1 MFFLKNL
8 FFRNRIEDYE
18 ESEWDKVQN
27 EKKSLDLS
35 DPFVRKQYVI
45 NCLEQMQDAQKEID
59 RVSGEYELVTSYLT
73 DMEEIEAFHG
83 DEKERLEGIAKHLSD
98 LRKEHDNYVLTP
110 STMTDKEYSRMEA
123 MFSQAE
129 NGIKRISE
137 EEEYKEKVKSDL
149 ARIDKEKNAYGY
161 RRREVRNTIDNYK
174 GVAIISL
181 ISAASLI
188 VILLLLQVLLDFD
201 VKAGYYITFILLAI
215 ALTIS
220 YVKYADYIKEKKKI
234 ENTINELILLENKV
248 KIRYVNNKN
257 LLDYLY
263 EKYGVNSSAELSD
276 LFERFKK
283 ERDDRRRFERNE
295 MIYEDE
301 LERLIR
307 TLRNMDIK
315 TPEVWKN
322 QFEAIYDSREM
333 VEIRHRLIGRRQ
345 KLRKQME
352 YNEQIATEAGDEI
365 KNLTAT
371 YPEAAGSILDLVS
384 AFERGELQ

>member
-1 MFFLKNL
+1 M
-8 FFRNRIEDYE
+8 
-18 ESEWDKVQN
+18 
-27 EKKSLDLS
+27 
-35 DPFVRKQYVI
+35 
-45 NCLEQMQDAQKEID
+45 
-59 RVSGEYELVTSYLT
+59 
-73 DMEEIEAFHG
+73 
-83 DEKERLEGIAKHLSD
+83 
-98 LRKEHDNYVLTP
+98 
-110 STMTDKEYSRMEA
+110 
-123 MFSQAE
+123 
-129 NGIKRISE
+129 
-137 EEEYKEKVKSDL
+137 
-149 ARIDKEKNAYGY
+149 
-161 RRREVRNTIDNYK
+161 
-174 GVAIISL
+174 
-181 ISAASLI
+181 
-188 VILLLLQVLLDFD
+188 
-201 VKAGYYITFILLAI
+201 
-215 ALTIS
+215 
-220 YVKYADYIKEKKKI
+220 
-234 ENTINELILLENKV
+234 INELILLENKV

>member
-1 MFFLKNL
+1 M
-8 FFRNRIEDYE
+8 
-18 ESEWDKVQN
+18 
-27 EKKSLDLS
+27 
-35 DPFVRKQYVI
+35 
-45 NCLEQMQDAQKEID
+45 
-59 RVSGEYELVTSYLT
+59 
-73 DMEEIEAFHG
+73 
-83 DEKERLEGIAKHLSD
+83 
-98 LRKEHDNYVLTP
+98 
-110 STMTDKEYSRMEA
+110 
-123 MFSQAE
+123 
-129 NGIKRISE
+129 
-137 EEEYKEKVKSDL
+137 
-149 ARIDKEKNAYGY
+149 
-161 RRREVRNTIDNYK
+161 
-174 GVAIISL
+174 
-181 ISAASLI
+181 
-188 VILLLLQVLLDFD
+188 
-201 VKAGYYITFILLAI
+201 
-215 ALTIS
+215 
-220 YVKYADYIKEKKKI
+220 
-234 ENTINELILLENKV
+234 
-248 KIRYVNNKN
+248 
-257 LLDYLY
+257 
-263 EKYGVNSSAELSD
+263 SD